1 MRFRDQCRAKF
12 LNAFRSVTLALLLTA
27 SGFASAQPS
36 DQAVTGAWTASW
48 ISDPK
53 ASPTEPGVYHFRKDI
68 DLAAR
73 PSTFPIRVSADN
85 RYRLYVNGIEVASGP
100 ARGSHFTRAE
110 APPILFPACSGA
122 SMSVSR
128 S

>member
-1 MRFRDQCRAKF
+1 M
-12 LNAFRSVTLALLLTA
+12 
-27 SGFASAQPS
+27 ASAQPG
-36 DQAVTGAWTASW
+36 DQAATGAWTASW

-53 ASPTEPGVYHFRKDI
+53 ASPTETGVYHFRKDI

-100 ARGSHFTRAE
+100 ARGDLLNWRYETVDIATHLRAGRNTVAALVWNMGE
-110 APPILFPACSGA
+110 YRPAA
-122 SMSVSR
+122 Q
-128 S
+128 